1 MADLTLTD
9 LPQDMTK
16 EEKEVVQDFIDN
28 GCPGLIR
35 VQDGDI
41 FKFFQLYMS
50 GKTYAEIATITKSP
64 KDLIMFL
71 AYRSH
76 WMEHRFKHYENISLN
91 ILDKVK
97 QVKLDSANNLVT
109 IVKALG
115 QYCEMKY
122 NGFLSTRNQDVIE
135 KIDSKIVTQYFKAI
149 ELLDKILSEDESGG
163 ENTQPKGPFVNINM
177 GMGASATIKQTDPKT
192 LEITDETAGDLVKAL
207 ASMKKQSEKPRE

>member
-1 MADLTLTD
+1 MANLTLTD

-16 EEKEVVQDFIDN
+16 EEKEAVQDFIDN
-28 GCPGLIR
+28 GCPGIIR

-64 KDLIMFL
+64 KDMIMFL
-71 AYRSH
+71 AYRSK

-122 NGFLSTRNQDVIE
+122 NGFLSTRNQEVIE

-149 ELLDKILSEDESGG
+149 ELLDKVLSDDEPSEG
-163 ENTQPKGPFVNINM
+163 EAGKTKGPLVNINM
-177 GMGASATIKQTDPKT
+177 AMGATASIKQTDPKT

-207 ASMKKQSEKPRE
+207 ASMKKQAERK

>member
-1 MADLTLTD
+1 MADLILPD

-16 EEKEVVQDFIDN
+16 EEKEAVQEFINN
-28 GCPGLIR
+28 GCPGIVR

-50 GKTYAEIATITKSP
+50 GKTYAEIATITKAP
-64 KDLIMFL
+64 KDLIMYL
-71 AYRSH
+71 AYRSR

-91 ILDKVK
+91 ILDKIK

-122 NGFLSTRNQDVIE
+122 NSFLSTKNQEVIE

-149 ELLDKILSEDESGG
+149 ELLDKVLSEEPGDE
-163 ENTQPKGPFVNINM
+163 ETKPKGPLVNVNV
-177 GMGASATIKQTDPKT
+177 GLGASATIKQTDAKT

-207 ASMKKQSEKPRE
+207 ASMKKQAERR